1 MASASTVDTDE
12 TQNSSVPA
20 INSFSLS
27 YHPILLSKSK
37 FRRIKPKGPPTAN
50 SKRDPRD
57 SFLRCRCRSQPQKIE
72 GYCYNKGLVKQ
83 TGETD
88 NVKTAPKPAAKY
100 AIDIFSEE
108 KKDQI
113 AARVAELMEGADKA
127 PGKNLT
133 VWHTAREELLDS
145 WMKRRSCLSN
155 DCGGAQ
161 QQAEGWPLTRR
172 YLSFGPFVAGVYRD
186 YLNDLRTFALRTG
199 LKSWCQEVLLVAL
212 KDAGMVHVSI
222 DESHEPRLHR
232 WTEDT
237 PLRRCCWNLRL
248 ESATYSATEW
258 FKETVPEK
266 TDGIVIKMDLK
277 SEETTSSS
285 SYEQHCPANMMSNH

>member
-88 NVKTAPKPAAKY
+88 NVKKTAPKPAAKY

-113 AARVAELMEGADKA
+113 AARVAELMEGADKV

-133 VWHTAREELLDS
+133 VWHTAREELFGQLDE
-145 WMKRRSCLSN
+145 KEKLLYQTIVEERNNKLR
-155 DCGGAQ
+155 DG
-161 QQAEGWPLTRR
+161 LTRR

-186 YLNDLRTFALRTG
+186 YLNDLRTFALSTQEQPGAAKFADHISDLMPDLRTG
-199 LKSWCQEVLLVAL
+199 LKSWCQEVLLVSEYF
-212 KDAGMVHVSI
+212 VI
-222 DESHEPRLHR
+222 
-232 WTEDT
+232 TIYQ
-237 PLRRCCWNLRL
+237 
-248 ESATYSATEW
+248 TYSATEW

>member
-88 NVKTAPKPAAKY
+88 NVKKTAPKPAAKY

-113 AARVAELMEGADKA
+113 AVRVAELMEGADKV

-133 VWHTAREELLDS
+133 VWHTAREELFGQLDEKEKLLYQTIVEERNNKLRDGPS
-145 WMKRRSCLSN
+145 HEDIYRLSTQEQP
-155 DCGGAQ
+155 GA
-161 QQAEGWPLTRR
+161 AKIADHI
-172 YLSFGPFVAGVYRD
+172 S
-186 YLNDLRTFALRTG
+186 DLMPDLRTG

-237 PLRRCCWNLRL
+237 PLRRLLL
-248 ESATYSATEW
+248 EFAIGIRKW

>member
-20 INSFSLS
+20 I
-27 YHPILLSKSK
+27 
-37 FRRIKPKGPPTAN
+37 
-50 SKRDPRD
+50 
-57 SFLRCRCRSQPQKIE
+57 IE

-88 NVKTAPKPAAKY
+88 NVKKTAPKPAAKY

-133 VWHTAREELLDS
+133 VWHTAREELTGQLDEKEKLLYQTIVEERNNKLRDGPS
-145 WMKRRSCLSN
+145 HEDIYRNQS
-155 DCGGAQ
+155 AI
-161 QQAEGWPLTRR
+161 
-172 YLSFGPFVAGVYRD
+172 FGPFVAGVYRD
-186 YLNDLRTFALRTG
+186 YLNDLRTFALSTQEQPGAAKFADHISDLMPDLHTG

-237 PLRRCCWNLRL
+237 PLRRLLL
-248 ESATYSATEW
+248 EFAIGIRKW